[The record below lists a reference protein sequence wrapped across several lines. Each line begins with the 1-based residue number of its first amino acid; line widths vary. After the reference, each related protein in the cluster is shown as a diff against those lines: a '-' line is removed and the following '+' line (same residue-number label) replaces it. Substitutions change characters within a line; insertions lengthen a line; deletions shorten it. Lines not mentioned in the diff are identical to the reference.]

1 MNGHEN
7 PNPEQNMSA
16 EEPIAGTRREQRE
29 REAANPDAGT
39 QADARQNV
47 AADDM
52 SRQNADREA
61 AARQDATEYADA
73 GRDADGSP
81 QEPVEHSATTDH
93 DVIRQWAEDR
103 HATPATVEGTAQ
115 EGSVG
120 ELRLDFDFG
129 NDLEDLKEVS
139 WDDWF
144 RAFDERGLEF
154 VFQES
159 TRPDGSASNDFA
171 LEPAGQA
178 RT

>member
-1 MNGHEN
+1 MSDHADHMDT
-7 PNPEQNMSA
+7 PEQNARA
-16 EEPIAGTRREQRE
+16 EEPIAATRREQRE

-47 AADDM
+47 VP
-52 SRQNADREA
+52 E
-61 AARQDATEYADA
+61 
-73 GRDADGSP
+73 RDESSP

-103 HATPATVEGTAQ
+103 HATPATVEGTEH
-115 EGSVG
+115 EGNVG

-129 NDLEDLKEVS
+129 NDLEDLKELS

-159 TRPDGSASNDFA
+159 TRPDGSASNDFT

>member
-1 MNGHEN
+1 MSDHADHMDT
-7 PNPEQNMSA
+7 PEQNARA
-16 EEPIAGTRREQRE
+16 EEPIAATRREQRE
-29 REAANPDAGT
+29 REAASPNAGT
-39 QADARQNV
+39 QADARQNG
-47 AADDM
+47 APERD
-52 SRQNADREA
+52 ET
-61 AARQDATEYADA
+61 AT
-73 GRDADGSP
+73 P

-115 EGSVG
+115 EGNVG

-159 TRPDGSASNDFA
+159 TRPDGSASNDFT

-178 RT
+178 RA

>member
-1 MNGHEN
+1 MSDHADHMDT
-7 PNPEQNMSA
+7 PEQNARA
-16 EEPIAGTRREQRE
+16 EEPIAATRREQRE
-29 REAANPDAGT
+29 RAAANLGAGT
-39 QADARQNV
+39 QADARQ
-47 AADDM
+47 
-52 SRQNADREA
+52 
-61 AARQDATEYADA
+61 DAVPE
-73 GRDADGSP
+73 RDESSP

-103 HATPATVEGTAQ
+103 HATPATVEGTEH
-115 EGSVG
+115 EGNVG

-129 NDLEDLKEVS
+129 NDLEDLQKVS

-159 TRPDGSASNDFA
+159 TRPDGSASNDFT

>member
-1 MNGHEN
+1 MSDHADHMDT
-7 PNPEQNMSA
+7 PEQSARA
-16 EEPIAGTRREQRE
+16 EEPIAATRREQRE
-29 REAANPDAGT
+29 RAAANPGAGT
-39 QADARQNV
+39 QADARQ
-47 AADDM
+47 
-52 SRQNADREA
+52 
-61 AARQDATEYADA
+61 DAVPE
-73 GRDADGSP
+73 RDESGP

-103 HATPATVEGTAQ
+103 HATPATVEGTEH
-115 EGSVG
+115 EGNVG

-129 NDLEDLKEVS
+129 NDLEDLQEVS

-159 TRPDGSASNDFA
+159 TRPDGSASNDFT

>member
-1 MNGHEN
+1 MSDHAEHMDT
-7 PNPEQNMSA
+7 PEQNA
-16 EEPIAGTRREQRE
+16 GAQEPIAATRREQRE

-39 QADARQNV
+39 RADAPQNV
-47 AADDM
+47 VP
-52 SRQNADREA
+52 
-61 AARQDATEYADA
+61 DA
-73 GRDADGSP
+73 GAPASHDAVEHDA
-81 QEPVEHSATTDH
+81 PVEHSATTDH

-103 HATPATVEGTAQ
+103 HATPATVGGTEQ
-115 EGSVG
+115 DGGVG

-129 NDLEDLKEVS
+129 NDLEALKEVS

-159 TRPDGSASNDFA
+159 TRPDGSASNDFT

>member
-1 MNGHEN
+1 MSDHADHMDT
-7 PNPEQNMSA
+7 PEQTARA
-16 EEPIAGTRREQRE
+16 EEPIAATRREQRE

-39 QADARQNV
+39 QADAGPNV
-47 AADDM
+47 AADV
-52 SRQNADREA
+52 EA
-61 AARQDATEYADA
+61 PAARDAVEQD
-73 GRDADGSP
+73 
-81 QEPVEHSATTDH
+81 EPVEHSATTDH

-115 EGSVG
+115 EGNVG
-120 ELRLDFDFG
+120 ELRFDFDFG

-159 TRPDGSASNDFA
+159 TRPDGSASNDFT